1 MIQNRTNKPIYLTM
15 QNIDEI
21 SEHDIIAWTF
31 AQPGAMGC
39 PGEITIIMI
48 HGNAMWLY
56 RFSYIQNENLEVEV
70 RRRFP
75 NKITKEPKEMKC
87 IGMGMGNRLYL
98 KEVLVSE
105 FERRLKESG
114 KHIYS
119 SHVRLIYETVS
130 SMDDKGQRKNV
141 LCDLVIKYP
150 AILSD
155 IRLFKAL
162 ILDYI
167 PNDKLKRNLLI
178 GCLEEDI
185 PQEISSIKDIS
196 SQQMYRFEEKLV
208 KAYGCNHMIA
218 NEVIEMWY
226 EALKCKGK
234 EKKRYLIKT
243 IKGDITKITDV
254 QAIVNAANNSLLG
267 GGGVDGA
274 IHRAAGPELLVEC
287 RTLHGCDTGEAKI
300 TKAYNLPCDDVIH
313 TVGPIWNGGR
323 NREEE
328 LLANC
333 YFNSMKLAMD
343 NGIRSIAFPS
353 ISTGAYGF
361 PVELAAKIAVH
372 TVNRFLQDNPDSFD
386 LVEWVLF
393 DTQTESVYEAKVD
406 KLYDK

>member
-1 MIQNRTNKPIYLTM
+1 M

-39 PGEITIIMI
+39 PGEITIITI

-56 RFSYIQNENLEVEV
+56 RFSYIQNENLEVEA

-130 SMDDKGQRKNV
+130 SMNDKNQRKNV

-150 AILSD
+150 DVLSD

-274 IHRAAGPELLVEC
+274 IHRAAGPELLAEC

-393 DTQTESVYEAKVD
+393 DTQTESVYEAEVD